1 MRRLL
6 ILITAIAL
14 LAAGG
19 FLLYGFG
26 QGEPQNPTIAR
37 LDRPAA
43 PPPHQPLHYERII
56 SLAPSI
62 TEVLFSLGLGDR
74 VVGVT
79 RYCDYPPEALEKPKI
94 GGYFDI
100 NYEAIITAAPDLVV
114 LMKEHD
120 KPREYLKR
128 LGIETLTVDHS
139 SVDGIMESIRL
150 IGEKTGTKKTA
161 DKILM
166 ETEKRIERVKAMTK
180 DLNKP
185 TVMVAVGRS
194 LQTGAAGAV
203 YISGRDGFYDELI
216 SMAGGI
222 NAYAKDTLKF
232 PALSAEG
239 VARLNPQ
246 VIIEM
251 VPDVTDPQTD
261 EKMLEKWRSIPGLT
275 AVSKGRVYVL
285 NQDYVVVP
293 GPRFILLLE
302 RMAEVIHP
310 EAHWE

>member
-1 MRRLL
+1 MRRALIFITTIVLL
-6 ILITAIAL
+6 TG
-14 LAAGG
+14 GG
-19 FLLYGFG
+19 FLVRGFS
-26 QGEPQNPTIAR
+26 QQEPSNPNIAH
-37 LDRPAA
+37 LDRSPSQ
-43 PPPHQPLHYERII
+43 PPRPQQYRRII

-100 NYEAIITAAPDLVV
+100 NYEAIIIANPDLVV
-114 LMKEHD
+114 LLKEHD
-120 KPREYLKR
+120 KPRENLKR

-150 IGEKTGTKKTA
+150 IGKKTGKMEA
-161 DKILM
+161 AEKILL
-166 ETEKRIERVKAMTK
+166 TIGKRIERVKNLTVG
-180 DLNKP
+180 LTRP
-185 TVMVAVGRS
+185 SVMVAVGRN

-203 YISGRDGFYDELI
+203 YISGKDGFYDELI
-216 SMAGGI
+216 SMAGGK
-222 NAYAKDTLKF
+222 NAYTEDTLKF

-251 VPDVTDPQTD
+251 VPDVTDTQTD
-261 EKMLEKWRSIPGLT
+261 EKMMKKWRSIPRLD
-275 AVSKGRVYVL
+275 AVRKGRVYVF
-285 NQDYVVVP
+285 NEDYVVIP
-293 GPRFILLLE
+293 GPRFVLLLE
-302 RMAEVIHP
+302 EMARVIHP
-310 EAHWE
+310 EARWE